1 MAVSYRPRLHSIIW
15 NSRTIN
21 QLFMFHRRNTCIQM
35 REVIHSHQGYLSQQI
50 KYFRQVMD
58 EPSRSVIMAADS
70 VLNGLDFQK
79 VISKIWCRMKHGF
92 QQKYLIEAKQTCVN
106 VDPGVQIQSE
116 LTNSVLRCENGND
129 MGSNSCDSSDQPP
142 AVEATSTSSNVTET
156 SNTNSGCSGHKKGKQ
171 KRKLPRSRLEVKPNT
186 KSSTA
191 EISCHSNEEN
201 TRNKPLIPSPDQ
213 YLALD
218 CEYLKNSSEGSITKL
233 GRCSIVDYHGNVVF
247 DMYSCPEELVA
258 NYRTSYSGLVCGH
271 MTNAVPFEVVQKI
284 VKDLL
289 KGKILVAHD
298 IKQDLILLN
307 IDHPAQMIRDT
318 LFHPVLIKKAKDL
331 GCDREA
337 LRPLAWCLL
346 GRRIQTLSR
355 THCSVEDATATMD
368 LFKLVR
374 VEWEES
380 IDQQNSDVN
389 EIGIK
394 MLNPVTALNEFAQKL
409 RWELPEYQCKRLS
422 SENPPKF
429 VYTVLVNDEGYRST
443 GCPNKKEAKAAA
455 AEAFFV
461 HHRRSESDTY
471 MDVFKHIT
479 SNTESDNQTNPKLD
493 PVLKHITSNTES
505 DNQTDPSTELGPVTA
520 LNNVSQKLR
529 WELPEYQY
537 ERLSSEVPPK
547 FVCKVLVND
556 EGYRST
562 GCPNK
567 KEAKAAAAEAF
578 FVHHRRS
585 ESDTYMDVFKHI
597 TSNTESDNQT
607 NPKLGPVTALNNVT
621 QKLRWELPEYQY
633 EHLSS
638 EVPPKLV
645 CKVLVNDEGY
655 QSTGCSNEKEAKAA
669 AAEAFFVH
677 HRRSES
683 DTYMDV
689 LKHITSNTESE
700 NKKDPKLDP
709 ITALNQV
716 TEKLRWELP
725 EYQYERLSSEDP
737 PKFVCK
743 VLVNDEWYQ
752 STSGSNKKEAKA
764 AAAEA
769 FFVHH
774 RRSESETYMD
784 VFKHIT
790 FNTWLKNQPN
800 TICKS

>member
-394 MLNPVTALNEFAQKL
+394 K
-409 RWELPEYQCKRLS
+409 
-422 SENPPKF
+422 
-429 VYTVLVNDEGYRST
+429 
-443 GCPNKKEAKAAA
+443 
-455 AEAFFV
+455 
-461 HHRRSESDTY
+461 
-471 MDVFKHIT
+471 
-479 SNTESDNQTNPKLD
+479 
-493 PVLKHITSNTES
+493 
-505 DNQTDPSTELGPVTA
+505 LGPVTA